1 MHTKG
6 HEYLEIDLSGLHV
19 LTKVEVQGRFGNGQG
34 LEFAPHY
41 KLQYWRPGMD
51 NWATYKNAKGDKLF
65 EGNTNTYLATA
76 SILSPAVVASRVRF
90 VPYSDHPRT
99 VCMRVEVFGCPY
111 ADGLLAY
118 SMPDGDVQPGGF
130 DAAFRDI
137 TYDGNKRGQLLRG
150 GLGQLTD
157 GEAGHTN
164 FRVDAMGR
172 DRGELLLCKLQ
183 HRA

>member
-1 MHTKG
+1 MNIAWIPYLPSLLLPARAHVESGGGAWCPRDLVHTKG

-65 EGNTNTYLATA
+65 EGNSNTYLATA

-99 VCMRVEVFGCPY
+99 VCMRVEVTT
-111 ADGLLAY
+111 
-118 SMPDGDVQPGGF
+118 GGIIRT
-130 DAAFRDI
+130 AP
-137 TYDGNKRGQLLRG
+137 L
-150 GLGQLTD
+150 
-157 GEAGHTN
+157 
-164 FRVDAMGR
+164 
-172 DRGELLLCKLQ
+172 
-183 HRA
+183 